1 MYDGLLSIQSTQ
13 LLILLY
19 VLLSTAGQDEA
30 AHILNKNLFFKLA
43 SSVEL
48 LVGLLYVVPDLLE
61 FLDTPLAHIN
71 HGLDLGSRLLI

>member
-1 MYDGLLSIQSTQ
+1 MYDGLFPIQSAQ

-19 VLLSTAGQDEA
+19 VLLSTAGQDETT
-30 AHILNKNLFFKLA
+30 HILNENLFFKLA

-71 HGLDLGSRLLI
+71 HCLNLSSRLLI